1 MIMKDAKHMHKNLVI
16 TSMDEQIRSWITNF
30 LSKPNP
36 LLNNFP
42 PCPFAKKALLDERV
56 QIKKFTEWDE
66 LSHVAA
72 DWDDSLDVALWWFAD
87 RDLETMNNVKLQFN
101 NVWRPHDMWLLMDH
115 PDKHELINGVE
126 MNFKLAGLLLLQRYS
141 TLVDA
146 SETLKTQGYYK
157 TWNATEQAFVHRRN
171 LNN

>member
-1 MIMKDAKHMHKNLVI
+1 MKDAKNMHKNLVI
-16 TSMDEQIRSWITNF
+16 TSMDEQIRSWITSF

-56 QIKKFTEWDE
+56 QIKKFTEWDD

-87 RDLETMNNVKLQFN
+87 RDLETMNNVTSVQ
-101 NVWRPHDMWLLMDH
+101 
-115 PDKHELINGVE
+115 
-126 MNFKLAGLLLLQRYS
+126 
-141 TLVDA
+141 
-146 SETLKTQGYYK
+146 
-157 TWNATEQAFVHRRN
+157 
-171 LNN
+171 